1 MADEPENLVLQILRR
16 VEMRL
21 TTMETKLD
29 RVVEDVHGLKV
40 RMTHVE
46 EGLAGVNRRLDR
58 IDERVDRIERRL
70 ELADHPYGG
79 VRE

>member
-1 MADEPENLVLQILRR
+1 MVDEPDNLAVQILRR
-16 VEMRL
+16 VEIRL
-21 TTMETKLD
+21 SAIETKLD
-29 RVVEDVHGLKV
+29 RVGEDVHGLKL

-58 IDERVDRIERRL
+58 IEERVDRIEKRL
-70 ELADHPYGG
+70 DLVDHPYGG